1 MSGGKIGKRLS
12 NRLPGNQM
20 SETFCNGAVL
30 AVSGG
35 FQDAYTYFA
44 RDGVFSN
51 AQTGNVVLMSSSFF
65 SGTPGAGVKYLLPLL
80 AFALGV
86 FLARLVQGRYAGAQ
100 KLHWRQMILLPEI
113 LFLFLVGVLPESAN
127 MAATVLVSFSCAMQ
141 VQAFRKVDGYPYA
154 STMCIG
160 NLRSGMDALTGYLE
174 KRDPEQMRRAM
185 HYFGIILFFALGA
198 GAGSLLTRYW
208 GLRAIWVSAALLA
221 VSFGLMWLEKLK
233 D

>member
-20 SETFCNGAVL
+20 SDTFCNGAVL

-86 FLARLVQGRYAGAQ
+86 FLARLVQGRYAG
-100 KLHWRQMILLPEI
+100 
-113 LFLFLVGVLPESAN
+113 
-127 MAATVLVSFSCAMQ
+127 
-141 VQAFRKVDGYPYA
+141 
-154 STMCIG
+154 
-160 NLRSGMDALTGYLE
+160 
-174 KRDPEQMRRAM
+174 
-185 HYFGIILFFALGA
+185 
-198 GAGSLLTRYW
+198 
-208 GLRAIWVSAALLA
+208 
-221 VSFGLMWLEKLK
+221 
-233 D
+233 